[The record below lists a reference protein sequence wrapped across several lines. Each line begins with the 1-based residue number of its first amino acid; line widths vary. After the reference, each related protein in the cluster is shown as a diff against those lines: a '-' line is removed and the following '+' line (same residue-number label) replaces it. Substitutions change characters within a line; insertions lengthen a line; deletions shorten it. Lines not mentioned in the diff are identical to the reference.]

1 MISTIIS
8 IFIFKMD
15 KTALKNAWDKTKSR
29 IPKPFWSSTVFF
41 LMAYVMMY
49 SGYQKTDTGY
59 DLLNKAHNIVYV
71 LAEYSAK
78 GFKGAYAFIAPY
90 LGILG
95 GFITGTETSTVAMF
109 AKYTIETSKLLGL
122 SPLLMVA
129 AVAFGGGLASGISPS
144 KLQNAAAAIDAIGE
158 ESKVLRTTLII
169 SLIMAFIAG
178 IISFLLR
185 GYVI

>member
-1 MISTIIS
+1 
-8 IFIFKMD
+8 
-15 KTALKNAWDKTKSR
+15 
-29 IPKPFWSSTVFF
+29 
-41 LMAYVMMY
+41 MAYVMMY
-49 SGYQKTDTGY
+49 SGYQKTQNGY
-59 DLLNKAHNIVYV
+59 ELLKRAHNIVYV

-78 GFKGAYAFIAPY
+78 GFKNIYAFIAPY

-95 GFITGTETSTVAMF
+95 GFITGTETSTIAMF
-109 AKYTIETSKLLGL
+109 AKYTIETSNLLGL

-158 ESKVLRTTLII
+158 ESKVLKTTLVV

-178 IISFLLR
+178 IISFVLR
-185 GYVI
+185 NFTV